1 MDPALDQGDLSC
13 RECRCRSAQARRTLK
28 PSGEAQFSEGAAW
41 RRAWEHVIP
50 FFAFA
55 PEIRKMID
63 TTTVVEALN
72 RSLRKI
78 IETRGSSPTT
88 RRR

>member
-1 MDPALDQGDLSC
+1 MPL
-13 RECRCRSAQARRTLK
+13 AQARRTLK
-28 PSGEAQFSEGAAW
+28 PNGEAQFSEGTAW

-63 TTTVVEALN
+63 TTTAVEALN

-78 IETRGSSPTT
+78 IETCGSSPTT